1 MALVEPVLGLYC
13 MVLIGQKDSALFGR
27 RSSDAT
33 GDACQEAAEP
43 SQERS
48 LEASSRGPREA
59 EHEERRRAAEAL
71 VQHIRARQELLL
83 TLLPSALALALTLAL
98 ALILNLASPGP
109 RS

>member
-13 MVLIGQKDSALFGR
+13 MVLIGQKDSALFR
-27 RSSDAT
+27 RRASDAT

-83 TLLPSALALALTLAL
+83 TLLPSP
-98 ALILNLASPGP
+98 SP
-109 RS
+109 ST